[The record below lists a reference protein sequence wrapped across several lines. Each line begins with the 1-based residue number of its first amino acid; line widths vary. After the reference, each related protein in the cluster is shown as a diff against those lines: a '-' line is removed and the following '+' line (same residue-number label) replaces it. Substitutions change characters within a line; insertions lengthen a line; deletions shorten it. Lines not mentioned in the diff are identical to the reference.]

1 MRIFVTGAT
10 GVIGRRVVPLLVA
23 ARHRVTAP
31 GRSAAKRAALER
43 AGAAAVAVDLFDPDA
58 VRRAVRDQDAV
69 INLATHIP
77 PSWMAFFP
85 GAWRQNNR
93 IRHRVSANLAAGAV
107 AGGVTRLVQE
117 SFAPIYESAGD
128 RWLDEEAPVRAARY
142 NGAVLDAEAAAERVT
157 AGGRAGV
164 VLRFAYFYGP
174 DSDFTRDAIR
184 YVRRGWAPAFGSPEG
199 FFSSLSH
206 DDAATAVVAALGVL
220 PGIYNV
226 CDDWPV
232 RRREFADALAG
243 ALGVPPPRFAPPWVA
258 KLAGSLGETL
268 ARSQRIANGR
278 LRGASAWTPRYPS
291 VVEGW
296 RATVEALTA
305 AP

>member
-10 GVIGRRVVPLLVA
+10 GVIGRRVVPLLLA
-23 ARHRVTAP
+23 ARHGVTAP
-31 GRSAAKRAALER
+31 GRSAEKRAALER

-85 GAWRQNNR
+85 GAWRQTNR
-93 IRHRVSANLAAGAV
+93 IRHIVSANLAAGAL
-107 AGGVTRLVQE
+107 AGSVTRLVQE

-142 NGAVLDAEAAAERVT
+142 NSAVLDAEAAAARLT
-157 AGGRAGV
+157 GAGRTGV

-226 CDDWPV
+226 CDDRPV
-232 RRREFADALAG
+232 KRREFADALAG
-243 ALGVPPPRFAPPWVA
+243 ALGVPPPRFFPPWVA
-258 KLAGSLGETL
+258 RLAGSLGETL
-268 ARSQRIANGR
+268 ARSQRIANGK
-278 LRGASAWTPRYPS
+278 LRGASAWAPRYPS

-296 RATVEALTA
+296 RATVHALRE
-305 AP
+305 